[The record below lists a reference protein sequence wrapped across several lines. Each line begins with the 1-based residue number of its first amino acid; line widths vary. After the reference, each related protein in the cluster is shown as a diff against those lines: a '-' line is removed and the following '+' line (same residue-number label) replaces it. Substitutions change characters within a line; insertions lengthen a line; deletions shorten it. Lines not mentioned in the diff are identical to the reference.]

1 MVNGLKF
8 FPLWRALGYGLILL
22 VIYLSLTPAPLN
34 IPLENSDKMEHVAAY
49 AMLMVW
55 FASLYADVNIQ
66 WKWICAAS
74 FVALGIGLE
83 FAQVLTDHRTFELA
97 DMAADIVG
105 VALGWIT
112 ALLPFPNLLLC
123 LEQGLSKIDA
133 FLWDSRRLR
142 VLPKGLMK

>member
-22 VIYLSLTPAPLN
+22 VIYLSLTPAPPN
-34 IPLENSDKMEHVAAY
+34 IPIENSDKMGHVAAY
-49 AMLMVW
+49 AVLMVW

-105 VALGWIT
+105 VTLGWIT
-112 ALLPFPNLLLC
+112 ALLPFPNLLLR

-133 FLWDSRRLR
+133 FLWDSRRSR
-142 VLPKGLMK
+142 VLPKGRRM